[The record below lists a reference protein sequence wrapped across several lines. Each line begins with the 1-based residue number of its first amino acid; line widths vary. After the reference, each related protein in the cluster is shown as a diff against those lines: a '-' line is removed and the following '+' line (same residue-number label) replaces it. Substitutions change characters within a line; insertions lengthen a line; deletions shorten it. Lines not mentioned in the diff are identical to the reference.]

1 MAKKKVISKKKAT
14 ISKVKT
20 KGRKTKGS
28 KMKDLRTL
36 FETLKNIVLAAL
48 LLLFL
53 LLGLLYLRE
62 KHNPTTA
69 KTPAKQEKTEQQRVK
84 PTAKPVKSTKKR
96 PVDSTTDKQSFKILA
111 DAALP
116 RLLSNEKEQIV
127 AHEGYTVSFN
137 PTYKQANWVAYELT
151 GRESVSKKYKRKDK
165 FLIDKKIKGGTA
177 DNGDYTRTGFDRGH
191 LAPAADMSWSR
202 RAMDESFFMSNIS
215 PQSPQLNRGIW
226 KELEELVR
234 DWAVTDS
241 AILIATGP
249 LLSPKLKRLGKNRVA
264 IPNAFYKV
272 IVSPHGKNPKGI
284 GFIFENKGYK
294 GVELSKLVMS
304 IDAVEERAQID
315 FFVSLP
321 DDLEERIESKSNS
334 DHWKFN

>member
-1 MAKKKVISKKKAT
+1 MAKKKVVSKKKAS

-20 KGRKTKGS
+20 KGRKTQGRKI
-28 KMKDLRTL
+28 KDIRTF

-53 LLGLLYLRE
+53 LLGLLYVRE
-62 KHNPTTA
+62 KHNPA
-69 KTPAKQEKTEQQRVK
+69 PKTPAKQEKTVQQRDK
-84 PTAKPVKSTKKR
+84 PTAKPVKSTKKK
-96 PVDSTTDKQSFKILA
+96 PVDLTTDKQSFKILSGA
-111 DAALP
+111 ELP
-116 RLLSNEKEQIV
+116 RLLSDEKEQIV

-137 PTYKQANWVAYELT
+137 STYKQANWVAYELT
-151 GRESVSKKYKRKDK
+151 GSESVSKKHKRKDK

-177 DNGDYTRTGFDRGH
+177 ENGDYTRTGFDRGH

-202 RAMDESFFMSNIS
+202 KAMDESFFMSNIS

-234 DWAVTDS
+234 EWAVTDS

-249 LLSPKLKRLGKNRVA
+249 LLNPKLKRLGKNRVA

-272 IVSPHGKNPKGI
+272 IVSPHGKEPKGI
-284 GFIFENKGYK
+284 GFIFENRGYK

-304 IDAVEERAQID
+304 IDAVEKRAQID
-315 FFVSLP
+315 FFASLP
-321 DDLEERIESKSNS
+321 DDLEQMVESESNS
-334 DHWKFN
+334 ECWKFN